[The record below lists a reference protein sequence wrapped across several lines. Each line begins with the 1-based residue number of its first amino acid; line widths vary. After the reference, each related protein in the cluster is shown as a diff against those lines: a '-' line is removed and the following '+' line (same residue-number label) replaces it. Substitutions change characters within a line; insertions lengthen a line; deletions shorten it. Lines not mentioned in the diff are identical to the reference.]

1 MSARHA
7 VPSEVLKQHWGF
19 DSFRPMQEEMILS
32 VLGGNDTLALLPT
45 GGGKSLCFQVPALC
59 KKGICLVVSPLI
71 ALMQDQVSAL
81 KERGINALSLDS
93 SLSFTQVDRALDNC
107 VHGDVKFLYL
117 SPERLK
123 SELVR
128 TRLSMMN
135 VNLIAVDEAHCIS
148 EWGYDFR
155 PPYLQV
161 QEVRDILQNVPVLAL
176 TATATPTVVTDI
188 QEKLG
193 FKRINVLQRSF
204 ERKNLAYMVLHE
216 QDTIGRIKKILGR
229 VKGGSII
236 YVRNRKMT
244 KQIAHQ
250 LFTAGISASFY
261 HAGVSFEERKQRQAD
276 WVEGKTRVM
285 VATNAFGM
293 GIDKPDVRTV
303 IHIGMPDSLE
313 AYFQEVGRAGRDG
326 EKAFG
331 VALVKH
337 ADLDA
342 LNHRLNESFPPKE
355 TIVRV
360 YERLSSYFQIAI
372 GSGLDHYFP
381 FDLIEFATRYDLDI
395 KLVNDCI
402 SFLERAGYIIRPESH
417 DPRPRMQFLASTEAV
432 YQAKVADPI
441 HEKVIE
447 TLFRS
452 YGHLYEEEVP
462 VNLSLV
468 AKRTELSI
476 TMVEKVVNHLRHQQ
490 ILSFEKPVGL
500 PKINFVNGRQ
510 PSKHIQF
517 PKSIYEDR
525 LEVNRKRI
533 ESVIR
538 FTQNQDFCRSQIL
551 LKYFGET
558 DTKHCGHCDVCLSLN
573 SQEVDEST
581 FESVSKR
588 LLELTE
594 SGSFSINALEN
605 EIRTVSNKKLLRI
618 VQIMLDNNLIS
629 YSKDGEI
636 ASMK

>member
-1 MSARHA
+1 MSYK
-7 VPSEVLKQHWGF
+7 VEPSEILKQYWGF
-19 DSFRPMQEEMILS
+19 ESFRPLQEEIILS
-32 VLGGNDTLALLPT
+32 VLSGNDTLALLPT

-59 KKGICLVVSPLI
+59 NKGICLVVSPLI

-81 KERGINALSLDS
+81 KERGINAVSLDS

-161 QEVRDILQNVPVLAL
+161 QEVRDFLQKVPVLAL
-176 TATATPTVVTDI
+176 TATATPAVVDDI

-193 FKRINVLQRSF
+193 FKRINVLQKSF
-204 ERKNLAYMVLHE
+204 ERKNLAYMVLQE
-216 QDTIGRIKKILGR
+216 QDTIGRIQKILER

-244 KQIAHQ
+244 KQVAHQ
-250 LFTAGISASFY
+250 LSTAGISASFY
-261 HAGVSFEERKQRQAD
+261 HAGVSFEERKQRQAA
-276 WVEGKTRVM
+276 WIEGKTRVM

-303 IHIGMPDSLE
+303 IHLGMPDSLE

-326 EKAFG
+326 KKAFG

-337 ADLDA
+337 ADMDA
-342 LNHRLNESFPPKE
+342 LNHRLSESFPPKE
-355 TIVRV
+355 TIVRI

-372 GSGLDHYFP
+372 GSGLDHFFP
-381 FDLIEFATRYDLDI
+381 FDLIDFATRYDLDI

-402 SFLERAGYIIRPESH
+402 SFLERAGYIIRTESH
-417 DPRPRMQFLASTEAV
+417 DPRPRMRFLASTEAV

-452 YGHLYEEEVP
+452 YGHLYEEEVA
-462 VNLSLV
+462 VNLNLV

-476 TMVEKVVNHLRHQQ
+476 SMVEKVVNHLRQQQ

-500 PKINFVNGRQ
+500 PKINFVGGRQ
-510 PSKHIQF
+510 ASKNLHF
-517 PKSIYEDR
+517 PRSIYEDR
-525 LEVNRKRI
+525 LEVNRNRI

-538 FTQNQDFCRSQIL
+538 FTKNQDFCRSQIL

-558 DTKHCGHCDVCLSLN
+558 ETKHCGHCDVCLSLN
-573 SQEVDEST
+573 AEDVDDAT
-581 FESVSKR
+581 FESISNSI
-588 LLELTE
+588 LELT
-594 SGSFSINALEN
+594 GRGPISINHLEK
-605 EIRTVSNKKLLRI
+605 EIKTASNKKILRI
-618 VQIMLDNNLIS
+618 IQIMLDDDLLT
-629 YSKDGEI
+629 YSNDGKV

>member
-1 MSARHA
+1 MSSKTE
-7 VPSEVLKQHWGF
+7 PSEILKKHWGF
-19 DSFRPMQEEMILS
+19 DSFRPMQEDIILS

-81 KERGINALSLDS
+81 KAKDISAVSLDS

-128 TRLSMMN
+128 TRIAMMN

-161 QEVRDILQNVPVLAL
+161 QEVRDILPNVPVIAL
-176 TATATPTVVTDI
+176 TATATQAVVVDI

-193 FKRINVLQRSF
+193 FKKVNVLQKSF
-204 ERKNLAYMVLHE
+204 ERKNLAYMVLQE
-216 QDTIGRIKKILGR
+216 QDTVGRIKKVLGR
-229 VKGGSII
+229 VKGSSII

-244 KQIAHQ
+244 KSIAHQ
-250 LFTAGISASFY
+250 LSTSGVSASFY

-276 WVEGKTRVM
+276 WIEGRIRVM

-293 GIDKPDVRTV
+293 GIDKSDVRTV
-303 IHIGMPDSLE
+303 IHLGMPDSLE

-342 LNHRLNESFPPKE
+342 LNHRLTESFPPKE
-355 TIVRV
+355 TIVRI
-360 YERLSSYFQIAI
+360 YERLSSYFQLAI
-372 GSGLDHYFP
+372 GSGLDAFLP

-402 SFLERAGYIIRPESH
+402 SFLERAGYLIRTESH
-417 DPRPRMQFLASTEAV
+417 DPRPRMQFMASTEAV

-452 YGHLYEEEVP
+452 YGHLYEEDVP
-462 VNLSLV
+462 VNLNLV
-468 AKRTELSI
+468 AKRTELS
-476 TMVEKVVNHLRHQQ
+476 TSMVEKVVNQLRHQQ

-510 PSKHIQF
+510 PSKNVYF
-517 PKSIYEDR
+517 PKAIYENR
-525 LEVNRKRI
+525 LEVNKKRI

-538 FTQNQDFCRSQIL
+538 FAQNQDFCRSQIL
-551 LKYFGET
+551 LKHFGET
-558 DTKHCGHCDVCLSLN
+558 KTKHCGHCDVCLSLN
-573 SQEVDEST
+573 SISISDDEFRQLS
-581 FESVSKR
+581 SVILQSVKSEF
-588 LLELTE
+588 LSMTDLEKANPNT
-594 SGSFSINALEN
+594 SG
-605 EIRTVSNKKLLRI
+605 KKLQNAIRSMFDSDQL
-618 VQIMLDNNLIS
+618 VCS
-629 YSKDGEI
+629 EDGKI
-636 ASMK
+636 GLKK